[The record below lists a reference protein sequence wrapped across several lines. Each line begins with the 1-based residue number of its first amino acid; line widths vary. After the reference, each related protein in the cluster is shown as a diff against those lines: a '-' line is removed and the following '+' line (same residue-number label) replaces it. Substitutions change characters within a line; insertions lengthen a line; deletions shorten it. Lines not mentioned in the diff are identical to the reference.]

1 MHLKKKCTEPPY
13 LSQLNGLKWFINN
26 AHRTKELTMT
36 IGFDT
41 CMESFVFELLTV
53 NIVKSNIWVN
63 IVEKKKT
70 IF

>member
-1 MHLKKKCTEPPY
+1 
-13 LSQLNGLKWFINN
+13 
-26 AHRTKELTMT
+26 MT

-53 NIVKSNIWVN
+53 DIVKSNIWVN